1 MVLLDQAPEYVS
13 HQGPSRRNLLMALA
27 VGIAVCLGIGA
38 VVVSKFND
46 KPLFHDQVAYEGGY
60 VVALAGM
67 KADPT
72 GRTQDFLK
80 SGGCEQWRSEQ
91 GGAKAEGAPGQ
102 WLQGCRDAAGDGD
115 CRKGQA
121 VAKPTGSAGIRSL
134 VCDSTKGVKKPAAA
148 Q

>member
-13 HQGPSRRNLLMALA
+13 HQGPSRRNLLIALA
-27 VGIAVCLGIGA
+27 AGIAVCLGIGA
-38 VVVSKFND
+38 VAVWKFND

-80 SGGCEQWRSEQ
+80 NGGCEQWRGEQ
-91 GGAKAEGAPGQ
+91 GGAKAEGSPEQ
-102 WLQGCRDAAGDGD
+102 WLRGCRDAAADGD

-121 VAKPTGSAGIRSL
+121 VAKPKGSAGIRGL
-134 VCDSTKGVKKPAAA
+134 VCDSNKGVKKPTAA